1 MLMNIKAL
9 RGEDIFS
16 IKLAIATIS
25 DQSLGTP
32 VHFCNICH
40 TNLSLSPLPPNS
52 MLFVVKKSSL
62 PVFNFVGGKEFPY
75 FNDVIRHWP
84 QNTLSTH
91 FRAVLASCAKDLKS
105 SFVVFSS
112 SLKKA

>member
-9 RGEDIFS
+9 REEDIFS

-32 VHFCNICH
+32 VHFCSICH

-62 PVFNFVGGKEFPY
+62 PVFNFVGGKVFPY

-91 FRAVLASCAKDLKS
+91 FRAVLASYAKDFCRDLLVS
-105 SFVVFSS
+105 PV
-112 SLKKA
+112 L